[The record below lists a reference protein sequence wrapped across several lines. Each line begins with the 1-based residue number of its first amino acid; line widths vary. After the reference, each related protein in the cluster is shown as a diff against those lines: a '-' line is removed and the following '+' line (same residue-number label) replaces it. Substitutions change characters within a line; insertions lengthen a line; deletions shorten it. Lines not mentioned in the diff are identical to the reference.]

1 MRKSASVWLTI
12 LGLLLVATPAGG
24 GEQPAVGRVSV
35 VDGDTIE
42 LHGERIRLAA
52 IDAPES
58 RQTCRREGRVWPCG
72 GRAAFALADHVGIR
86 IVTCR
91 WTERDRYRRPV

>member
-1 MRKSASVWLTI
+1 MKICALVWLAVVD
-12 LGLLLVATPAGG
+12 LLLLAIVPGVAAEHT
-24 GEQPAVGRVSV
+24 AVGRVSV

-58 RQTCRREGRVWPCG
+58 R
-72 GRAAFALADHVGIR
+72 
-86 IVTCR
+86 
-91 WTERDRYRRPV
+91 